1 MPYQMA
7 NNPNAV
13 HNQEHKHVTAIH
25 FLAENSKKPQTKPK
39 IFNKIVVQRH
49 FLSPI

>member
-25 FLAENSKKPQTKPK
+25 FLAETAKNHKPNPKFSTK
-39 IFNKIVVQRH
+39 
-49 FLSPI
+49 